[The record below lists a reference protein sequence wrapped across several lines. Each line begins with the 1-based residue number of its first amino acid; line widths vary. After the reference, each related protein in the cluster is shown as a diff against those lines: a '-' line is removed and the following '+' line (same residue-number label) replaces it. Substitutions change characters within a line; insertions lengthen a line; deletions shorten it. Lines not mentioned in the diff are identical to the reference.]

1 MGGGG
6 TPPPPPPVVSGVA
19 PLTVID
25 LTATLSLTTTVNVIN
40 LVLRDVV
47 NVKLLVL
54 DVKVE
59 ILGPLVSVLLIVRLS
74 LAVEVLPALSVA
86 VNV

>member
-1 MGGGG
+1 M
-6 TPPPPPPVVSGVA
+6 TPPPPVGVEG
-19 PLTVID
+19 T
-25 LTATLSLTTTVNVIN
+25 TNGNRFKATLSLTTTVNVIN

-59 ILGPLVSVLLIVRLS
+59 ILGP
-74 LAVEVLPALSVA
+74 
-86 VNV
+86 